1 MDIRTD
7 TGSVIRIT
15 KQSDG
20 QEFVR
25 IENTHGVV
33 EVTLPAWGT
42 PGGVLMSQHMQAGC
56 ETVLATVESSL
67 DIHHLADNCCGSHN
81 TEVIR

>member
-1 MDIRTD
+1 MKIVTD
-7 TGSVIRIT
+7 QLSTIT
-15 KQSDG
+15 ITTQADG

-33 EVTLPAWGT
+33 EITMPAWGT
-42 PGGVLMSQHMQAGC
+42 PGGILMSQHMQAGC